1 MNKGEKKEKK
11 EREEIYCVVVLL
23 SLSLLLFS
31 SAVGIM
37 VVVAVD
43 PFVVDGEVASEAS
56 ACVLVL
62 VEVLGSC

>member
-1 MNKGEKKEKK
+1 
-11 EREEIYCVVVLL
+11 
-23 SLSLLLFS
+23 
-31 SAVGIM
+31 M

-43 PFVVDGEVASEAS
+43 PLVVDGQVASEAS